1 VVQVLTLDYLLE
13 KSPRIIG
20 KPLQIVDLAKID
32 VEGYE
37 MNVLRGAKKVLEEGL
52 IKRFIIEV
60 HKDQVSTEDIVN
72 FLSTYGYKVD
82 TVVGFDS
89 VKDIVYMRLATT
101 D

>member
-1 VVQVLTLDYLLE
+1 LE

-20 KPLQIVDLAKID
+20 KPLQLVDLAKID

-37 MNVLRGAKKVLEEGL
+37 MNVLRGAKEVLEEGL
-52 IKRFIIEV
+52 IRRFIIEV
-60 HKDQVSTEDIVN
+60 HKDQVGTEDIVN